1 MIMLQL
7 CRSSFLCLRLKHKNG
22 GFTLKLQR
30 AKLSSSHRGRPNIF
44 ELCSSRFKRVH
55 GTWVGS
61 PSVDAFGTE
70 VKQNS
75 FVF

>member
-22 GFTLKLQR
+22 GFTLKLQHAR
-30 AKLSSSHRGRPNIF
+30 VSSSHRGRPNIF